1 MKEGR
6 EGAEKSVQRGKC
18 LTESTV
24 GKRRLG
30 GENWR
35 VVRGDGWGKSYRGG
49 AGMWGDEHFG

>member
-1 MKEGR
+1 MAANEKRGTGWDLMKEGR

-35 VVRGDGWGKSYRGG
+35 VVRGDG
-49 AGMWGDEHFG
+49 